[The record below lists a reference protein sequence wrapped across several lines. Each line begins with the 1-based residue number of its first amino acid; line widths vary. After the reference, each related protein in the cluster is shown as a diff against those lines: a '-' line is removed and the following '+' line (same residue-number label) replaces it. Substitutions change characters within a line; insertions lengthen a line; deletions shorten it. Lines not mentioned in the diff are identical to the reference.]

1 MNDFGILIGIVVL
14 AHILLTPLVLV
25 FVAVKQRRK
34 IRNLEIA
41 IDDLHERIESG
52 ARPEVAVVESAPVA
66 KPDIGVEKPLP
77 APAPEESKTPDPV
90 MEGPL
95 PAQPAA
101 VPSFESPPEPEPV
114 SGPEP
119 EPVTSRIV
127 EFLSSIGMWPPAA
140 EENVSRE
147 TLLMQWWLPRIGG
160 VLALL
165 SALFFAVYINQTTSP
180 VFKCIELL
188 VVSLA
193 IAGGGRFLEKRYQR
207 FGGVVMVT
215 GLVMLYLTSVA
226 AYVLPATRVIE
237 DPLVGSLVQA
247 VVLALICGIGLMRRS
262 GGIVL
267 LAFAFGL
274 FLSVFMA
281 WEGLREGALIAA
293 ILLFAAGL
301 LLAGKTNFR
310 NTLWITTPGSF
321 LVVLAFPAL
330 SFLKTVPVPGI
341 LSTNIFINIVF
352 AAVAGSY
359 FLGTLGK
366 TLHARILQSVAS
378 SLALVSVFCFFRVFY
393 PDSLEWAVLALGCNM
408 LAFSL
413 LAWGLR
419 GCGFLAQLLFIKA
432 VFLIGTWVVLHFA
445 GDLRW
450 MVLALQTVV
459 VAITARKAGTIP
471 METVTAAL
479 AIASGVVY
487 LEVFNG
493 MPDFGTFVWWMAV
506 LYPAVIV
513 LALAYLL
520 QGVQKGEFQL
530 RDPSRNWFYLA
541 VILTAIGFWIL
552 LAEYTRPLP
561 VETSW
566 LFVAVAYS
574 MGVISLVPVLSRWM
588 LLATASLAFVV
599 ACLLFMDEPFSLIL
613 LAAILVMSVTGIHF
627 LSTSE
632 KRSAVLGQHGIYLL
646 AIPCIALWAF
656 QAMQNWPGQG
666 AVAFLMA
673 VAILL
678 LSVVPKLNLAGSW
691 SFLPVIILLLT
702 EKGSP
707 DGLGY
712 FYAAL
717 VAGLGWLAVPA
728 VVGGTRINLG
738 WGRLGKLWTV
748 AASFLFWLFFRE
760 FGSYYDNW
768 LGGQL
773 LMAGLAILLMTGA
786 KFFPVTGFYT
796 GSLLFGGTLMAK
808 HFLSVV
814 DLAQPGLW
822 NSHVLLS
829 YAAIIAL
836 LMVWYFLRATPVEGP
851 AEARTFQHG
860 ASLVTGLLLFINS
873 VLTFH
878 YNQLGLLDWYTPIL
892 AVTAFAI
899 IIIGLLNV
907 DRIYRI
913 IGLLALLVPLGR
925 LFIVDVQDVLHRIIA
940 FAAAAVV
947 LTVLGYLY
955 HRLSERL
962 RVD

>member
-1 MNDFGILIGIVVL
+1 MNDFGMLIGILVL
-14 AHILLTPLVLV
+14 AHILLTPLILV
-25 FVAVKQRRK
+25 FVAVKQRRR
-34 IRNLEIA
+34 INDLEIA
-41 IDDLHERIESG
+41 LDDLTKRIKRG
-52 ARPEVAVVESAPVA
+52 LQPVAPSAEPPPVVEPEPV
-66 KPDIGVEKPLP
+66 VETPP
-77 APAPEESKTPDPV
+77 APPVPEPV
-90 MEGPL
+90 ETSGPVTEAPL
-95 PAQPAA
+95 PAQPAI
-101 VPSFESPPEPEPV
+101 VPGFESPPSPEPV
-114 SGPEP
+114 SEPAP

-127 EFLSSIGMWPPAA
+127 EFLSSIGMWPPAQ

-180 VFKCIELL
+180 LFKCIELL

-215 GLVMLYLTSVA
+215 GLVMLYMTSVA

-237 DPLVGSLVQA
+237 DPLVGSLLQA
-247 VVLALICGIGLMRRS
+247 VVLAMICGIGLLRRS
-262 GGIVL
+262 EGLVL

-274 FLSVFMA
+274 FLSIFMA

-321 LVVLAFPAL
+321 FVVIAFPAL
-330 SFLKTVPVPGI
+330 SFLKTVAMPGI
-341 LSTNIFINIVF
+341 FSTNVFINVVF

-359 FLGTLGK
+359 FLGMLGK
-366 TLHARILQSVAS
+366 TLHARILQSIAS
-378 SLALVSVFCFFRVFY
+378 SLAIVSVFSFFRVFY
-393 PDSLEWAVLALGCNM
+393 PDSLEWAVLALGSNM
-408 LAFSL
+408 LVFSL

-432 VFLIGTWVVLHFA
+432 VFLIGTWTLLHYA

-450 MVLALQTVV
+450 MILALQTVV
-459 VAITARKAGTIP
+459 VAIAARKAGTRP
-471 METVTAAL
+471 MEAVTAVL
-479 AIASGVVY
+479 AIASGVIY
-487 LEVFNG
+487 LELFSG
-493 MPDFGTFVWWMAV
+493 MPDFGSFVWWMAA

-513 LALAYLL
+513 LALSYLL
-520 QGVQKGEFQL
+520 QGVQKGTFQL

-541 VILTAIGFWIL
+541 VTLAANGLWL
-552 LAEYTRPLP
+552 LLVGYTRSLP
-561 VETSW
+561 MEASW
-566 LFVAVAYS
+566 LFVAVAY
-574 MGVISLVPVLSRWM
+574 GLGGLALVPLLSRWM
-588 LLATASLAFVV
+588 LLATAAIAFVA
-599 ACLLFMDEPFSLIL
+599 ACLQFMDEPFSIIL
-613 LAAILVMSVTGIHF
+613 LAAILVLSGAGIHF
-627 LSTSE
+627 LSTLE
-632 KRSAVLGQHGIYLL
+632 RRTAVWGQHGIYLL
-646 AIPCIALWAF
+646 SIPCIALWAF
-656 QAMQNWPGQG
+656 QAMHDWPGQG

-673 VAILL
+673 VGVLL
-678 LSVVPKLNLAGSW
+678 LSVLPKLKHAGSW
-691 SFLPVIILLLT
+691 SFLPVAILLLT

-707 DGLGY
+707 DGLAY

-717 VAGLGWLAVPA
+717 VAGLVWLAVPA
-728 VVGGTRINLG
+728 VVAGTRSHLG
-738 WGRLGKLWTV
+738 WGRLAKLWTV

-773 LMAGLAILLMTGA
+773 LMAGLAILLMTGVR
-786 KFFPVTGFYT
+786 FFPVVGFYT
-796 GSLLFGGTLMAK
+796 GSLLFGGTLIVK
-808 HFLSVV
+808 HFLAVM
-814 DLAQPGLW
+814 DIAQPGLW

-829 YAAIIAL
+829 FGAIIAFL
-836 LMVWYFLRATPVEGP
+836 LVWYFLQATP
-851 AEARTFQHG
+851 AEDLEKDLTLRQG
-860 ASLVTGLLLFINS
+860 ASLLTGGLLFVNS

-892 AVTAFAI
+892 AVTAFSI

-947 LTVLGYLY
+947 LTVLGFLY
-955 HRLSERL
+955 HKLSERL